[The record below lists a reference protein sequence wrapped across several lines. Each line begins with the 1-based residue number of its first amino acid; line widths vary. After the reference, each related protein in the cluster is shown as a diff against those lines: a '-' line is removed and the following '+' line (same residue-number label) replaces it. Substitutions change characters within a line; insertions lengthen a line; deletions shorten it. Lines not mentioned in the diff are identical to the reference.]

1 MGVSAYY
8 ILLAIATSE
17 RTNDYDEVLKSR
29 MDPGAAMA
37 IAAAGRLPD
46 HHQSTF
52 ERFSVTMSL
61 LTVVAI
67 YLLKLMIILMVHGDS
82 THRRRGGGGGASVE
96 MLAWKFWVVDSMYL
110 PCHGVKLSVIFFSF
124 IPEYIKNKIQY

>member
-1 MGVSAYY
+1 
-8 ILLAIATSE
+8 
-17 RTNDYDEVLKSR
+17 
-29 MDPGAAMA
+29 
-37 IAAAGRLPD
+37 
-46 HHQSTF
+46 
-52 ERFSVTMSL
+52 MSL

-82 THRRRGGGGGASVE
+82 THRRRRRRSGGASVE